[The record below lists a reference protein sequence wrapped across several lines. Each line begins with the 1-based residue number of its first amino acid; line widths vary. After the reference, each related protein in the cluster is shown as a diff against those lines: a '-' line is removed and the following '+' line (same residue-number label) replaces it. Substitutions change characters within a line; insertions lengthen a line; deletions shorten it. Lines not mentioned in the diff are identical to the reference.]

1 MIDAEFI
8 IHSWEFVKECHR
20 LAGTDEER
28 ERANRTARAIYERA
42 VIDYGYKWVLD
53 NLPPLDREDIKL

>member
-8 IHSWEFVKECHR
+8 KHSWECVNECHR
-20 LAGTDEER
+20 LADTDEER

>member
-1 MIDAEFI
+1 MINEDFI
-8 IHSWEFVKECHR
+8 KDSWAFTQSCYR
-20 LAGTDEER
+20 LADTDEER

-42 VIDYGYKWVLD
+42 IADYGYKWVLD